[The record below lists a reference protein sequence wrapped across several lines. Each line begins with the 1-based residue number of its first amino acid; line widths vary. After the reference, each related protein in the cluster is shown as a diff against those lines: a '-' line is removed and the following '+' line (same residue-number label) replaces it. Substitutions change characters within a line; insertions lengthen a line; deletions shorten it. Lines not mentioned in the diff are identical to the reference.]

1 MDFDTFY
8 LGVSTAG
15 ACSDTL
21 AIVGPSF
28 APGHTLCGTL
38 TGSHSKYI
46 WMEKLIEI
54 VFMKFFMLVYVEN
67 ARATTTTSL
76 TFTIGTT
83 TTTATW
89 NVKVS
94 QIECSSTMR

>member
-1 MDFDTFY
+1 M
-8 LGVSTAG
+8 
-15 ACSDTL
+15 
-21 AIVGPSF
+21 
-28 APGHTLCGTL
+28 
-38 TGSHSKYI
+38 KN
-46 WMEKLIEI
+46 
-54 VFMKFFMLVYVEN
+54 VFMNIFMLVYVEN

>member
-1 MDFDTFY
+1 
-8 LGVSTAG
+8 
-15 ACSDTL
+15 
-21 AIVGPSF
+21 
-28 APGHTLCGTL
+28 
-38 TGSHSKYI
+38 
-46 WMEKLIEI
+46 
-54 VFMKFFMLVYVEN
+54 MLVYVEN